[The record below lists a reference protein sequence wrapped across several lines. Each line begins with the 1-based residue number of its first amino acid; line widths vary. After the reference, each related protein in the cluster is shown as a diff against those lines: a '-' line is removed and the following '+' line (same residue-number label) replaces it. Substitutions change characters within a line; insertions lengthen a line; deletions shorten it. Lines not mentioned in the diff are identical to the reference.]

1 MSGSSSAEL
10 SQLAQSPEASVKKPA
25 PKESLSKRAAEGL
38 KKAVGTAREKL
49 TDFVRPGLRA
59 QRAAEEAR
67 VKMSVLTPEEESVR
81 RTMRMEGRSEE
92 SINAH
97 LNRFRQEEAAAQAT
111 EEESVRRT
119 MRMEGRSEENINA
132 HLSRMR
138 TEGRS
143 NAKTNRENA
152 QKKGAETPAAT
163 PAASVES
170 ATPAAEK
177 TTGEKAKAPEAKQGL
192 PKTQAELDGII
203 AKAVAEAVT
212 KAVAE
217 QNTQIAQLT
226 LENEQLKTDLAKK
239 LTQEQVQ
246 QIVDKAV
253 AEALAKQ
260 KQPEAP
266 PTAANRSVV
275 AAEVTGVST
284 PAERTAP
291 LAQPETQTQPPNP
304 EVAALQAELAKTNE
318 ALAALTKQMQEI
330 QDAAKEAME
339 KKDPLLKE
347 KEGDSKTNWLA
358 LLIATG
364 GVLGMSASE
373 ENKKKAMTEA
383 A

>member
-10 SQLAQSPEASVKKPA
+10 SQPAQSPEASVKKPA

-67 VKMSVLTPEEESVR
+67 VKMSVL
-81 RTMRMEGRSEE
+81 
-92 SINAH
+92 
-97 LNRFRQEEAAAQAT
+97 AT